1 MFNYVKR
8 DVTQRILTNWSSS
21 GLAVWQWK
29 LSIFNVKDYW
39 CIVSNFSFGMWT
51 IMIVLNQLLAKI
63 LPILIRNYFKI
74 AYNFKQNL
82 AILANDKSYINSL
95 NAKVV
100 MMATLAF
107 NELIQ
112 TYGYPYSFECKL
124 TPRKCFSKLVWI
136 IVIALSFCCIL
147 FLHSKCCPDSLKCS
161 ILWI

>member
-1 MFNYVKR
+1 
-8 DVTQRILTNWSSS
+8 
-21 GLAVWQWK
+21 
-29 LSIFNVKDYW
+29 
-39 CIVSNFSFGMWT
+39 
-51 IMIVLNQLLAKI
+51 MIVLNKLLAKI
-63 LPILIRNYFKI
+63 LPILIRKYFKI

-124 TPRKCFSKLVWI
+124 TPRNCFSKLV
-136 IVIALSFCCIL
+136 
-147 FLHSKCCPDSLKCS
+147 
-161 ILWI
+161 